1 MINRNINTNYCLT
14 KTSVNNQNKHSF
26 SLKHVFKNPFPS
38 IKYRCTTTNEIENII
53 MSFKSSNSFG
63 YDDVPT
69 GILKLCSHFISCS
82 LNYMCNKTLLIG
94 VFTDRLKYAFI
105 TPVFKKDNKNDIKLQ
120 VNINFN
126 LVFKNF

>member
-1 MINRNINTNYCLT
+1 
-14 KTSVNNQNKHSF
+14 
-26 SLKHVFKNPFPS
+26 
-38 IKYRCTTTNEIENII
+38 
-53 MSFKSSNSFG
+53 
-63 YDDVPT
+63 
-69 GILKLCSHFISCS
+69 
-82 LNYMCNKTLLIG
+82 MCNKTLLIG